1 MFVIS
6 FEIGVSVLTPMV
18 GRMLNIE
25 FYFIVLTFIYT
36 ISEFDYYIYSEF
48 KKK

>member
-1 MFVIS
+1 MYFFRMINCVFVIS

-25 FYFIVLTFIYT
+25 FHYLLFLHLFVLFQ
-36 ISEFDYYIYSEF
+36 S
-48 KKK
+48 